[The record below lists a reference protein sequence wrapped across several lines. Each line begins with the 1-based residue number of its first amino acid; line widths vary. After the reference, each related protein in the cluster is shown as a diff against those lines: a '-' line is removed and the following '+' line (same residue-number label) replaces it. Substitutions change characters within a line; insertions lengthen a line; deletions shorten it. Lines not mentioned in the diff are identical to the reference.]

1 MKSLI
6 GIILFLAAC
15 TPLSTI
21 PFDPTKS
28 KTSEEIAQAQIKA
41 LMPVGMKAPYS
52 GMDCDKYVE
61 YQIAE
66 CEATF
71 RCSTWRYRQ
80 LKRDLQRLK
89 KSYNSQCLYSKYHI
103 DQVFRVMG
111 RRGL

>member
-15 TPLSTI
+15 TPLSTK

-28 KTSEEIAQAQIKA
+28 KTSEEIAQAQLMAA
-41 LMPVGMKAPYS
+41 LPAGMKAPYS
-52 GMDCDKYVE
+52 GMDCEKYVE

-71 RCSTWRYRQ
+71 RCSAWRYRQ
-80 LKRDLQRLK
+80 LKRDLSQAKRHF
-89 KSYNSQCLYSKYHI
+89 NSQCLYSKYHI
-103 DQVFRVMG
+103 GQVFRVMG